1 MDRESVFSSS
11 LAFFLA
17 PIQQYLED
25 PSVTEVMVNGA
36 NEIYIEQAGQLR
48 ATGAFFESEHA
59 LESAVRNIAQYVSR
73 EIDAQHP
80 ILDARLPDGSR
91 VHAIIPPCARQGTYL
106 TIRKFRTDAYSLP
119 DFIRLGSISPAAAEF
134 LTLAVRLRRNMLI
147 SGGTGTGKTSFLN
160 ALSGAIPESERIVVI
175 EDSSELQLAQTHCLT
190 LESRPALADGTESI
204 DIRDLF
210 KASLRM
216 RPDRIIVGEVRGGE
230 ALDLVQS
237 MISGHAGSLSTI
249 HATSP
254 RESLL
259 RLETLSLMSDI
270 DVPIYVARVQI
281 ASAISLIVQLE
292 RSNEDGKRRVVRI
305 AEQRGL
311 DRENQYQ
318 LTDLFKAEWVRL
330 SNGQSA
336 PLLKPTGEV
345 ASFAHEVTD
354 RGWDQQVTQSR
365 PVWGLK

>member
-1 MDRESVFSSS
+1 MNRESVFSSS
-11 LAFFLA
+11 LAFFLS
-17 PIQQYLED
+17 PIQKYLED

-36 NEIYIEQAGQLR
+36 NDIYIEQAGQLR
-48 ATGAFFESEHA
+48 ATGASFESEHA
-59 LESAVRNIAQYVSR
+59 LESAVRNIAQFVNR
-73 EIDAQHP
+73 EVDAQHP

-91 VHAIIPPCARQGTYL
+91 VHAVLPPCARQGTYL

-119 DFIRLGSISPAAAEF
+119 DFIRLGSLSPAAAEF
-134 LTLAVRLRRNMLI
+134 LTLAVRLRRNILI

-160 ALSGAIPESERIVVI
+160 ALSGAIPETERIVVI

-281 ASAISLIVQLE
+281 ASAISLIIQLE
-292 RSNEDGKRRVVRI
+292 RSNEDGQRRIVRI

-311 DRENQYQ
+311 DKDNHYQ
-318 LTDLFKAEWVRL
+318 LTDLFHTQWTRQPDGHPVPVL
-330 SNGQSA
+330 Q
-336 PLLKPTGEV
+336 PTGEV
-345 ASFAHEVTD
+345 ASFAEELIE
-354 RGWDQQVTQSR
+354 RGWEGQAVVSR
-365 PVWGLK
+365 TVWGLK

>member
-1 MDRESVFSSS
+1 MDRESVFSAS
-11 LAFFLA
+11 LAHFLA
-17 PIQQYLED
+17 PIQPFLD
-25 PSVTEVMVNGA
+25 DSSITEVMVNGYR
-36 NEIYIEQAGQLR
+36 EVYVERAGQLLLTEAR
-48 ATGAFFESEHA
+48 FESEHA
-59 LESAVRNIAQYVSR
+59 LESAVRNIAQFVSR
-73 EIDAQHP
+73 EVDAAQP

-91 VHAIIPPCARQGTYL
+91 VHAVLPPCARQGTYL
-106 TIRKFRTDAYSLP
+106 TIRKFRRDAYSLP

-134 LTLAVRLRRNMLI
+134 LSLAVQLRRNTLI

-175 EDSSELQLAQTHCLT
+175 EDSSELQLAQAHCLT
-190 LESRPALADGTESI
+190 LESRPAQSDGTEAV

-237 MISGHAGSLSTI
+237 MISGHAGSLSTV

-254 RESLL
+254 REALM
-259 RLETLSLMSDI
+259 RLETLSLMSEVDL
-270 DVPIYVARVQI
+270 PIYVARTQI

-292 RSNEDGKRRVVRI
+292 RSSETGRRRISRI

-311 DRENQYQ
+311 DRESQYQ
-318 LTDLFKAEWVRL
+318 TVDLFTTLWERTGHGPPQPTL
-330 SNGQSA
+330 R
-336 PLLKPTGEV
+336 PTGQV
-345 ASFAHEVTD
+345 VSFASELSDH
-354 RGWDQQVTQSR
+354 GWEPLAGLSKA
-365 PVWGLK
+365 VWGLG

>member
-1 MDRESVFSSS
+1 M
-11 LAFFLA
+11 
-17 PIQQYLED
+17 
-25 PSVTEVMVNGA
+25 
-36 NEIYIEQAGQLR
+36 
-48 ATGAFFESEHA
+48 
-59 LESAVRNIAQYVSR
+59 
-73 EIDAQHP
+73 
-80 ILDARLPDGSR
+80 
-91 VHAIIPPCARQGTYL
+91 
-106 TIRKFRTDAYSLP
+106 
-119 DFIRLGSISPAAAEF
+119 
-134 LTLAVRLRRNMLI
+134 AVRLRRNILV

-160 ALSGAIPESERIVVI
+160 ALSGAIPETERIVVI

-190 LESRPALADGTESI
+190 LESRPALADGTEAI

-216 RPDRIIVGEVRGGE
+216 RPDRIIVGEVRSGE

-259 RLETLSLMSDI
+259 RLETLSLMSDV

-292 RSNEDGKRRVVRI
+292 RSNEDGKRRIVRI

-311 DRENQYQ
+311 DTENQYQ
-318 LTDLFKAEWVRL
+318 LTDLFKTEWERSSDGYPQPV
-330 SNGQSA
+330 
-336 PLLKPTGEV
+336 LKPTGQV
-345 ASFAHEVTD
+345 ASFASELVDHGWETAAKLSRVT
-354 RGWDQQVTQSR
+354 
-365 PVWGLK
+365 WGRE